1 MIKERLVVRGEM
13 SELTLRV
20 FATMRDGTIVVKVA
34 DKMGNTFWVDL
45 SGLEVIAI

>member
-13 SELTLRV
+13 SELTLRE

-45 SGLEVIAI
+45 NGLEVVAL